1 MAQRLSIEGVS
12 VDFGGLKAVHDAS
25 LEIAPGEIVG
35 LIGPNGAGKTT
46 LFNAISGLV
55 PVSSGQILIDDVSLS
70 DRPAHE
76 RSKFGIARTFQ
87 AVQLIQDSSVIEN
100 IMIGMHSRLDHG
112 LFDLFG
118 QFRTSRS
125 QDYVAQKRAYEVL
138 ERLSLGD
145 LALTRVSSLD
155 FGQQRRVEIARALV
169 SEPRL
174 LLLDEPAA
182 GLGPDEVED
191 LEALL
196 VLLTRK
202 SGLSMLIVE
211 HVLSLVFKL
220 CDRIVV
226 LDNGSVIA
234 TGLPAEIADN
244 AEVRR
249 AYLGDVAC

>member
-1 MAQRLSIEGVS
+1 MAQRLLVEGVS
-12 VDFGGLKAVHDAS
+12 VHFGGLKAVHEAS

-55 PVSSGQILIDDVSLS
+55 PVSSGQIFIDDVSLS
-70 DRPAHE
+70 ERPAHD

-87 AVQLIQDSSVIEN
+87 AVQLIQESSVIEN
-100 IMIGMHSRLDHG
+100 IMIGMHSRLDQS

-125 QDYVAQKRAYEVL
+125 QDYVAQKRAYDVL
-138 ERLSLGD
+138 ESLSLGD

-182 GLGPDEVED
+182 GLSPDEVENM
-191 LEALL
+191 EALL
-196 VLLTRK
+196 VRLSRK
-202 SGLSMLIVE
+202 SALSILIVE

-234 TGLPAEIADN
+234 TGLPAEISGN
-244 AEVRR
+244 SEVRR
-249 AYLGDVAC
+249 AYLGDAAC

>member
-1 MAQRLSIEGVS
+1 MAQRLSVEGVS
-12 VDFGGLKAVHDAS
+12 VQFGGLKAVREAS
-25 LEIAPGEIVG
+25 FEIAPGEIVG

-55 PVSSGQILIDDVSLS
+55 PVSRGQILIDDISLCE
-70 DRPAHE
+70 RPAHE

-87 AVQLIQDSSVIEN
+87 AVQLIQESSVIEN
-100 IMIGMHSRLDHG
+100 IMIGMHSRLNQSF
-112 LFDLFG
+112 FDLFG
-118 QFRTSRS
+118 QLRTSRS
-125 QDYVAQKRAYEVL
+125 QDYLAQKRAYEVL
-138 ERLSLGD
+138 DSLSLGD

-182 GLGPDEVED
+182 GLSPDEVED
-191 LEALL
+191 MEALL
-196 VLLTRK
+196 VRLSRK
-202 SGLSMLIVE
+202 SGLSILIVE

-234 TGLPAEIADN
+234 TGPPAEIADN
-244 AEVRR
+244 SEVRQ